1 MKKKPQNLEAG
12 FSLVEILIVLVIVT
26 IMMSVTGYYFFSHQ
40 KLYKPDDQT
49 LKIIDILQEARQRS
63 LTQRETVRVEIDLTD
78 SIVKLIDEN
87 TPTTATDDREIRRM
101 TLLTP
106 SEVKMAQRPDDIT
119 YNPPETL
126 PAPTAVFTASVYP
139 ASSSHNVCTIRFQT
153 NGTVT
158 NAGTTAIGGGSTVTG
173 YSLHIWSP
181 KKTNPNEADIARS
194 ITIVGS
200 TGSIRMWEFDRT
212 STASNKWQDSRSS
225 SVYGN

>member
-12 FSLVEILIVLVIVT
+12 FSIVEILIVLLIVT
-26 IMMSVTGYYFFSHQ
+26 IMMSVTGYYFFAHQ

-78 SIVKLIDEN
+78 STVKLIDEN

-106 SEVKMAQRPDDIT
+106 SDVKMAQRPDDIT
-119 YNPPETL
+119 YNPPEML
-126 PAPTAVFTASVYP
+126 PAPTAVFTSSVYP
-139 ASSSHNVCTIRFQT
+139 PSSSHNVCTIRFQS
-153 NGTVT
+153 NGTVS

-181 KKTNPNEADIARS
+181 KKTNPNESDIARS

-212 STASNKWQDSRSS
+212 STASNKWQDSRNS